1 MGFGLMSAVL
11 MKQQYDYRFG
21 SLNPKNIYYN
31 DVLNRAGTRNSPFL
45 KKRRRKPQEVDYGF
59 GGLVSAASSAIKTVA
74 GMYKCNTYYYT
85 ITPWLHRSHN
95 NLTLKGSTFPFLVSH
110 WNFCMSK
117 AKFLE

>member
-74 GMYKCNTYYYT
+74 GMYKCNIILSPHCRNSNVTIYDKMGIFYY
-85 ITPWLHRSHN
+85 
-95 NLTLKGSTFPFLVSH
+95 FLFFT
-110 WNFCMSK
+110 W
-117 AKFLE
+117 

>member
-31 DVLNRAGTRNSPFL
+31 DILNRAGTRNSPFL
-45 KKRRRKPQEVDYGF
+45 KKRRRQPQEVDYGF

-74 GMYKCNTYYYT
+74 GMCT
-85 ITPWLHRSHN
+85 TPPKFRVCARR
-95 NLTLKGSTFPFLVSH
+95 KVP
-110 WNFCMSK
+110 
-117 AKFLE
+117 AKRFKI